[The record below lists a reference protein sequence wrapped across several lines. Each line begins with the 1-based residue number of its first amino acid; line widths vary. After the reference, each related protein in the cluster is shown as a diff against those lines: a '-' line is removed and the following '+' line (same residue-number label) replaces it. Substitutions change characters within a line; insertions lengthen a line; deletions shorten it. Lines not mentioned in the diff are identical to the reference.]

1 MDIKYLGDYSVG
13 FENENGSK
21 YLIIE
26 ISLSKDTIIYDY
38 QVEMLEY
45 NRADGILPVELRR
58 NDNKLKLVYDI
69 TGLMTLQHYTAI
81 SKPSFNELST
91 TLSSIL
97 GIARSSKKLLLYESG
112 FLMDEDYIYV
122 DNNSI
127 KLIYVPVQTSMDF
140 SGMFK
145 DMVIK
150 LFARAG
156 GEINEKALSDIIKCV
171 KSPQFKL
178 TDIDT
183 IIKSFNKKD
192 VTIPSEI
199 EKSDMQVPQQSV
211 CETHEGK
218 QHDYKTFFNSK
229 IKLFALFEIF
239 IISFAFILNYILNEL
254 SVETETGYIAAAMI
268 IIVGNLLLYRK
279 TSAINTQKEKTVK
292 PDRIVKNKKD
302 IVKKNNIIKEE
313 NIENIKL
320 PVAEETTLLKPEYIS
335 AYLMECGQSSP
346 EFIEIKSTG
355 FIIGRSP
362 SIADMVINDS
372 SIGRIHAE
380 IIKRDKDYYLVDKN
394 SKNGTYLNE
403 TKLDAYEHKLENN
416 DLIIFANREY
426 KFIADNIP
434 VN

>member
-13 FENENGSK
+13 FENENGNK

-26 ISLSKDTIIYDY
+26 ISLSKDTVIYDY

-45 NRADGILPVELRR
+45 NHTAGILPVELRR
-58 NDNKLKLVYDI
+58 NDNKLRLVYDI

-81 SKPSFNELST
+81 SKPSFNELSA

-97 GIARSSKKLLLYESG
+97 GIVRNSKKLLLYESG

-140 SGMFK
+140 AGMFK

-156 GEINEKALSDIIKCV
+156 GEINEKALTDIIRCV

-178 TDIDT
+178 SEVDT
-183 IIKSFNKKD
+183 IITSINKKD
-192 VTIPSEI
+192 LIIPSEI

-211 CETHEGK
+211 PETHEKK
-218 QHDYKTFFNSK
+218 QPDYKAFFNSK

-254 SVETETGYIAAAMI
+254 SVESETGYIAAAMV

-279 TSAINTQKEKTVK
+279 ISAISPQKEKMVK
-292 PDRIVKNKKD
+292 PDKIVKNKNDTINEIK
-302 IVKKNNIIKEE
+302 IIKKE

-320 PVAEETTLLKPEYIS
+320 AVVEETTILKSDNIS
-335 AYLMECGQSSP
+335 AYLIECGKSSP
-346 EFIEIKSTG
+346 EYIEIKDAG

-380 IIKRDKDYYLVDKN
+380 IIKRDNDYYLIDKN

-403 TKLDAYEHKLENN
+403 VRLDASEHKLQNN
-416 DLIIFANREY
+416 DSIIFANREY
-426 KFIADNIP
+426 KFISDNISC
-434 VN
+434 